1 MPTSKPILEKT
12 WTFGGCDYERTIPR
26 RDALSSSTAIL
37 EVVLPFEEALKFSL
51 AVDEC
56 IRRLNRYNRATK
68 AGKASALKVAIR
80 LNRGRVTVHE
90 AKLQKGSD

>member
-1 MPTSKPILEKT
+1 MP
-12 WTFGGCDYERTIPR
+12 G
-26 RDALSSSTAIL
+26 RDAFSSSTAVL

-56 IRRLNRYNRATK
+56 VRRLNKYNRATR
-68 AGKASALKVAIR
+68 AGKSSALKVAIR

-90 AKLQKGSD
+90 TKLRPGSG